1 MRPKLAYFLRDIPF
15 FICCALGLLSFA
27 AVIRSAAYWKKA
39 MSRLIRNDPANRS
52 KESDPIPSVPLTSDS
67 IVTHL
72 KKCQAIAS
80 DHAKVAFQAYTRS
93 LDEAFSQ
100 DMDRARSNQEVSEL
114 SGIQRLFRRNQQE
127 LERYYCGYIAEGFVR
142 FKKKELRTELQSGSG
157 SGELSLVDND
167 ELEETITLSSI
178 VQKVDVLYAE
188 PIWALNQRFAILN
201 GGEQVTEAGNPAAP
215 IQLCESLRRALRL
228 IPLTSKTKA
237 TAYKIYEQHLTDLAK
252 RIVEDINEYLKRAG
266 VLPNL
271 RYTPPRT
278 SQAPQARPADTGPAP
293 ARAGSQAVGAGPL
306 PVPDP
311 NQPSEQYQSALLQA
325 IRTLQASMR
334 GNQPQP
340 AATAPAAGI
349 QIATADNPFAA
360 FVPGTSPIS
369 SGGVVISGD
378 QLMAALQAVQNNA
391 AGVVASPLD
400 TGPLPPVDLGQVLA
414 ALAQQFQQGSLAKGG
429 KVSQNDMHTIDLVGL
444 VFEYM
449 LKDENLPDSVK
460 ALLSYMHTPFL
471 KLAFIDPGFFEQS
484 EHPARMLLNSLA
496 EAGIRWVGTDGT
508 VQHDMYNKI
517 KDVVDRVL
525 RDFKNDVRV
534 ITELLLEFNNYTKNI
549 IRRQELMERRA
560 AEKAQG
566 EERLREVKLRV
577 NDEVRRRTDDR
588 ELPSAVLLFAL
599 QPWSDYLSFALLRYG
614 EKSDKWANA
623 LAVVDDLLWI
633 IEPKVDDGDIAR
645 QLELAPLLLRDME
658 AGFETIGYDQIK
670 GKKLLEAISALIEMA
685 QQSKKAEPAP
695 APMRDKLEKIA
706 AEKAGQAPAEATD
719 ISKEEEKIV
728 ENLKL
733 IEFGTWF
740 EFESGKRLK
749 IAWYNARTSHYML
762 VDQMGKKVAMMSGL
776 EIAREM
782 MAKRAKI
789 IAGSSKPFFERALE
803 NIFQKLNA
811 QAEAQTGG
819 ANHDPQ

>member
-1 MRPKLAYFLRDIPF
+1 
-15 FICCALGLLSFA
+15 
-27 AVIRSAAYWKKA
+27 
-39 MSRLIRNDPANRS
+39 MSRLIRNDPSTA
-52 KESDPIPSVPLTSDS
+52 KAEVDAAPAVPLTSEH

-72 KKCQAIAS
+72 KKCQALAS
-80 DHAKVAFQAYTRS
+80 EHAKVAFQLYLRN

-100 DMDRARSNQEVSEL
+100 EMDSAKSNQEVSEI
-114 SGIQRLFRRNQQE
+114 SGIQRLFRRSQHE
-127 LERYYCGYIAEGFVR
+127 LERYYCGYIAEGFVK
-142 FKKKELRTELQSGSG
+142 FKKKELHTELQSGG
-157 SGELSLVDND
+157 GGGELSLVDND
-167 ELEETITLSSI
+167 ELEETITLSTM

-201 GGEQVTEAGNPAAP
+201 GGEQVIEASNPAAP

-228 IPLTSKTKA
+228 IPLTSKTKN
-237 TAYKIYEQHLTDLAK
+237 TAYRVYEQRLSQLAK
-252 RIVEDINEYLKRAG
+252 NVIDDINEYLKKAG

-271 RYTPPRT
+271 RYNPPRV
-278 SQAPQARPADTGPAP
+278 SPAQARSGDAGP
-293 ARAGSQAVGAGPL
+293 VGAGAAAPPSQGLPL
-306 PVPDP
+306 AYHGAIPVPDP
-311 NQPSEQYQSALLQA
+311 SLPSAQYQSALLQA
-325 IRTLQASMR
+325 IRGLQISMR
-334 GNQPQP
+334 GD
-340 AATAPAAGI
+340 APAGGTVGDGI
-349 QIATADNPFAA
+349 RIATTENPFAA
-360 FVPGTSPIS
+360 FVPGSGPI
-369 SGGVVISGD
+369 GPGFVISAD
-378 QLMAALQAVQNNA
+378 QLMGALQALQGSA
-391 AGVVASPLD
+391 AGVVGSPLD
-400 TGPLPPVDLGQVLA
+400 TGALPPVDLGQVLSS
-414 ALAQQFQQGSLAKGG
+414 LAQQFQQSKSTRDS
-429 KVSQNDMHTIDLVGL
+429 KVSPADMHTIDLVGM

-449 LKDENLPDSVK
+449 LKDENLPDSIK

-471 KLAFIDPGFFEQS
+471 KLAFIDPGFFEQP

-496 EAGIRWVGTDGT
+496 EAGIRWVGNDGT

-534 ITELLLEFNNYTKNI
+534 IAELLLEFNTYTKNI
-549 IRRQELMERRA
+549 IRRQELMEKRA

-577 NDEVRRRTDDR
+577 NEEVRKRTDDK

-599 QPWSDYLSFALLRYG
+599 QPWSDYMSFALLRYG
-614 EKSDKWANA
+614 EKSEKWANA
-623 LAVVDDLLWI
+623 LAVVDDLLWV
-633 IEPKVDDGDIAR
+633 IEPKSTSADLER
-645 QLELAPLLLRDME
+645 QAELAPALLRDIE
-658 AGFETIGYDQIK
+658 AGFETIGYDQVK
-670 GKKLLEAISALIEMA
+670 GRKLLEAVSSLIEMA
-685 QQSKKAEPAP
+685 QQKKKAEPAP

-706 AEKAGQAPAEATD
+706 AEKAGHTVEESD

-740 EFESGKRLK
+740 EFEGGRRLK

-782 MAKRAKI
+782 IAKRAKI

-811 QAEAQTGG
+811 QAEAQSGG
-819 ANHDPQ
+819 TEREPK

>member
-1 MRPKLAYFLRDIPF
+1 
-15 FICCALGLLSFA
+15 
-27 AVIRSAAYWKKA
+27 
-39 MSRLIRNDPANRS
+39 MSRLIRTDSSTRKPDHDSAPA
-52 KESDPIPSVPLTSDS
+52 VPLTTEN

-72 KKCQAIAS
+72 KKCQALAS
-80 DHAKVAFQAYTRS
+80 EHAKVAFQIYLRN
-93 LDEAFSQ
+93 LDEAFNQ
-100 DMDRARSNQEVSEL
+100 EMDRAKSNQEVSEI
-114 SGIQRLFRRNQQE
+114 SGIQRQFRRNHQE
-127 LERYYCGYIAEGFVR
+127 LERYYCGYIAEGFVK
-142 FKKKELRTELQSGSG
+142 FKKKELHTELQSNSSG
-157 SGELSLVDND
+157 GGELSLVDND
-167 ELEETITLSSI
+167 ELEETITLSTM
-178 VQKVDVLYAE
+178 VQKIDVLYAE

-201 GGEQVTEAGNPAAP
+201 GGEQVTEASNPAAP

-228 IPLTSKTKA
+228 IPLTAKTKG
-237 TAYKIYEQHLTDLAK
+237 TAYRVYEQRLSELAK
-252 RIVEDINEYLKRAG
+252 NVIEDINDYLKRAG

-271 RYTPPRT
+271 RYTPPRVGPVVQSSPTGSSST
-278 SQAPQARPADTGPAP
+278 SPAHQAQPSGPP
-293 ARAGSQAVGAGPL
+293 LTHYGPV

-311 NQPSEQYQSALLQA
+311 NLPSPQYQSALLQA
-325 IRTLQASMR
+325 IRNLQTSIR
-334 GNQPQP
+334 GDD
-340 AATAPAAGI
+340 AAPAAGGEGI
-349 QIATADNPFAA
+349 QIATGNNPFAA
-360 FVPGTSPIS
+360 YIPG
-369 SGGVVISGD
+369 SGPLGPGMIISGD
-378 QLMAALQAVQNNA
+378 QLMTALQTLQGGA
-391 AGVVASPLD
+391 AGVVGSPLD

-414 ALAQQFQQGSLAKGG
+414 SLAQQFQQSKSTRDGT
-429 KVSQNDMHTIDLVGL
+429 VSPTDMHTIDLVGM

-449 LKDENLPDSVK
+449 LKDENLPDSIK

-471 KLAFIDPGFFEQS
+471 KLAFIDPGFFEQP
-484 EHPARMLLNSLA
+484 EHPARMLINSLA
-496 EAGIRWVGTDGT
+496 EAGIHWVGNDGS

-517 KDVVDRVL
+517 KSVVDRVL

-534 ITELLLEFNNYTKNI
+534 ITELLLEFNAYTKNI
-549 IRRQELMERRA
+549 VRRQELMEKRA

-577 NDEVRRRTDDR
+577 NDEVRRRTDDK

-614 EKSDKWANA
+614 EKSERWANA
-623 LAVVDDLLWI
+623 LSVVDDLLWI
-633 IEPKVDDGDIAR
+633 IEPQIETAAIER
-645 QLELAPLLLRDME
+645 QTELAPVLLRDIE
-658 AGFETIGYDQIK
+658 TGFETIGYDQGK
-670 GKKLLEAISALIEMA
+670 GKKLLEAISSLIEMA

-706 AEKAGQAPAEATD
+706 AEKAGQALVDETD
-719 ISKEEEKIV
+719 ISKEEAKIV

-740 EFESGKRLK
+740 EFEGGKRLK

-811 QAEAQTGG
+811 QAEAQSGG
-819 ANHDPQ
+819 TNRESE

>member
-1 MRPKLAYFLRDIPF
+1 
-15 FICCALGLLSFA
+15 
-27 AVIRSAAYWKKA
+27 
-39 MSRLIRNDPANRS
+39 MSRLIRTDSSTRKPDVDSPPAA
-52 KESDPIPSVPLTSDS
+52 PLTTEN

-72 KKCQAIAS
+72 KKCQGLAS
-80 DHAKVAFQAYTRS
+80 EHAKVAFQIYLRN
-93 LDEAFSQ
+93 LDESFSQ
-100 DMDRARSNQEVSEL
+100 EMDRAKSNQEVSEI

-127 LERYYCGYIAEGFVR
+127 LERYYCGYIAEGFVK
-142 FKKKELRTELQSGSG
+142 FKKKELHTELQSGGG
-157 SGELSLVDND
+157 SSELSLVDND
-167 ELEETITLSSI
+167 ELEETITLSTMI
-178 VQKVDVLYAE
+178 QKIDVLYAE

-201 GGEQVTEAGNPAAP
+201 GGEQVTEASNPAAP

-228 IPLTSKTKA
+228 IPLTSKTKN
-237 TAYKIYEQHLTDLAK
+237 TAYRVYEQRLSELAK
-252 RIVEDINEYLKRAG
+252 NVIEDINDYLKRAG

-271 RYTPPRT
+271 RYSPPR
-278 SQAPQARPADTGPAP
+278 SAPLVQNKPQDQGVPAATTPQGQPLTHYGP
-293 ARAGSQAVGAGPL
+293 V

-311 NQPSEQYQSALLQA
+311 NLPSTQYQSALLQA
-325 IRTLQASMR
+325 IRSLQTTMR
-334 GNQPQP
+334 GEP
-340 AATAPAAGI
+340 APAAPVGPGI
-349 QIATADNPFAA
+349 QIATGTNPFAA
-360 FVPGTSPIS
+360 YIPGSGPI
-369 SGGVVISGD
+369 GPGVVISAD
-378 QLMAALQAVQNNA
+378 QLMGALQTLQGNA
-391 AGVVASPLD
+391 AGVVGSPLD

-414 ALAQQFQQGSLAKGG
+414 SLAQQFQQTKATRDS
-429 KVSQNDMHTIDLVGL
+429 KVSSTDMHTIDLVGM

-449 LKDENLPDSVK
+449 LKDENLPDSIK

-471 KLAFIDPGFFEQS
+471 KLAFIDPGFFEQP
-484 EHPARMLLNSLA
+484 EHPARMLINSLA
-496 EAGIRWVGTDGT
+496 EAGIRWVGNDGT

-534 ITELLLEFNNYTKNI
+534 ITELLLEFNTYTKNI
-549 IRRQELMERRA
+549 VRRQELMEKRA

-566 EERLREVKLRV
+566 EERLREVKLKV
-577 NDEVRRRTDDR
+577 NEEVRRRTDDR

-614 EKSDKWANA
+614 EKSEKWSNA

-633 IEPKVDDGDIAR
+633 IEPQTAAAEVER
-645 QLELAPLLLRDME
+645 QAELAPALLRDIE
-658 AGFETIGYDQIK
+658 TGFETIGYDQTK
-670 GKKLLEAISALIEMA
+670 GKKLLEAISSLIEMA

-706 AEKAGQAPAEATD
+706 AEKAGQTMLDETD

-740 EFESGKRLK
+740 EFEGGKRLK

-811 QAEAQTGG
+811 QAEAQSGG
-819 ANHDPQ
+819 ANRESE

>member
-1 MRPKLAYFLRDIPF
+1 MISFYV
-15 FICCALGLLSFA
+15 LGCGGAFDFA
-27 AVIRSAAYWKKA
+27 KPVAETSAANGTQR
-39 MSRLIRNDPANRS
+39 MSRLIRTDSSTRKP
-52 KESDPIPSVPLTSDS
+52 DIDSVPATPLTTEN

-72 KKCQAIAS
+72 KKCQGLAS
-80 DHAKVAFQAYTRS
+80 EHAKVAFQLYLRN
-93 LDEAFSQ
+93 LDESFNQ
-100 DMDRARSNQEVSEL
+100 EMDRAKSNQEVSEI
-114 SGIQRLFRRNQQE
+114 SGIQRLFRRTQQE
-127 LERYYCGYIAEGFVR
+127 LERYYCGYIAEGFVK
-142 FKKKELRTELQSGSG
+142 FKKKELHTELQSGGG
-157 SGELSLVDND
+157 SGELSLVDNED
-167 ELEETITLSSI
+167 LEETITLSSM
-178 VQKVDVLYAE
+178 VQKIDVLYAE

-201 GGEQVTEAGNPAAP
+201 GGEQVTEASNPAAP

-228 IPLTSKTKA
+228 IPLTSKTKN
-237 TAYKIYEQHLTDLAK
+237 TAYRVYEQRLSELAK
-252 RIVEDINEYLKRAG
+252 NVIEDINDYLKRAG

-271 RYTPPRT
+271 RYAPPR
-278 SQAPQARPADTGPAP
+278 SAPLVQNKPQDHAVPPAAAPHGQPLTNYGP
-293 ARAGSQAVGAGPL
+293 V

-311 NQPSEQYQSALLQA
+311 NLPSPQYQSALLQA
-325 IRTLQASMR
+325 IRSLQTSMR
-334 GNQPQP
+334 GEP
-340 AATAPAAGI
+340 ATAAPVSDGI
-349 QIATADNPFAA
+349 QIATGNNPFAA
-360 FVPGTSPIS
+360 YIPGSGPI
-369 SGGVVISGD
+369 GPGVVISAD
-378 QLMAALQAVQNNA
+378 QLMGALQALQGNA
-391 AGVVASPLD
+391 AGVVGSPLD
-400 TGPLPPVDLGQVLA
+400 TGALPPVDLGQVLA
-414 ALAQQFQQGSLAKGG
+414 SLAQQFQQSKSTRDS
-429 KVSQNDMHTIDLVGL
+429 KVSPTDMHTIDLVGM

-449 LKDENLPDSVK
+449 LKDENLPDSIK

-471 KLAFIDPGFFEQS
+471 KLAFIDPGFFEQP
-484 EHPARMLLNSLA
+484 EHPARMLINSLA
-496 EAGIRWVGTDGT
+496 EAGIRWVGNDGT

-534 ITELLLEFNNYTKNI
+534 ITELLLEFNTYTKNI
-549 IRRQELMERRA
+549 VRRQELMEKRA

-566 EERLREVKLRV
+566 EERLREVKLKV
-577 NDEVRRRTDDR
+577 NEEVRRRTDDR

-614 EKSDKWANA
+614 EKSEKWANA

-633 IEPKVDDGDIAR
+633 IEPQTAAADVER
-645 QLELAPLLLRDME
+645 QAELAPGLLRDIE
-658 AGFETIGYDQIK
+658 TGFETIGYDQTK
-670 GKKLLEAISALIEMA
+670 GKKLLDAISSLIEMA

-706 AEKAGQAPAEATD
+706 AEKAGQTTLDETD
-719 ISKEEEKIV
+719 ISKEEAKIV

-740 EFESGKRLK
+740 EFEGGKRLK

-811 QAEAQTGG
+811 QAEAQSGG
-819 ANHDPQ
+819 ANRESE

>member
-1 MRPKLAYFLRDIPF
+1 
-15 FICCALGLLSFA
+15 
-27 AVIRSAAYWKKA
+27 
-39 MSRLIRNDPANRS
+39 MSRLIRTDSSTRKPDHDSAPA
-52 KESDPIPSVPLTSDS
+52 VPLTTEN

-72 KKCQAIAS
+72 KKCQALAS
-80 DHAKVAFQAYTRS
+80 EHAKVAFQIYLRN
-93 LDEAFSQ
+93 LDEAFNQ
-100 DMDRARSNQEVSEL
+100 EMDRAKSNQEVSEI
-114 SGIQRLFRRNQQE
+114 SGIQRQFRRNHQE
-127 LERYYCGYIAEGFVR
+127 LERYYCGYIAEGFVK
-142 FKKKELRTELQSGSG
+142 FKKKELHTELQSNSSG
-157 SGELSLVDND
+157 GGELSLVDND
-167 ELEETITLSSI
+167 ELEETITLSTM
-178 VQKVDVLYAE
+178 VQKIDVLYAE

-201 GGEQVTEAGNPAAP
+201 GGEQVTEASNPAAP

-228 IPLTSKTKA
+228 IPLTAKTKG
-237 TAYKIYEQHLTDLAK
+237 TAYRVYEQRLSELAK
-252 RIVEDINEYLKRAG
+252 NVIEDINDYLKRAG

-271 RYTPPRT
+271 RYTPPRVGPVVQSSPTGSSST
-278 SQAPQARPADTGPAP
+278 SPAHQAQPSGPP
-293 ARAGSQAVGAGPL
+293 LTHYGPV

-311 NQPSEQYQSALLQA
+311 NLPSPQYQSALLQA
-325 IRTLQASMR
+325 IRNLQTSIR
-334 GNQPQP
+334 GDD
-340 AATAPAAGI
+340 AAPAAGGEGI
-349 QIATADNPFAA
+349 QIATGNNPFAA
-360 FVPGTSPIS
+360 YIPG
-369 SGGVVISGD
+369 SGPLGPGMIISGD
-378 QLMAALQAVQNNA
+378 QLMTALQTLQGGA
-391 AGVVASPLD
+391 AGVVGSPLD

-414 ALAQQFQQGSLAKGG
+414 SLAQQFQQSKSTRDGT
-429 KVSQNDMHTIDLVGL
+429 VSPTDMHTIDLVGM

-449 LKDENLPDSVK
+449 LKDENLPDSIK

-471 KLAFIDPGFFEQS
+471 KLAFIDPGFFEQP
-484 EHPARMLLNSLA
+484 EHPARMLINSLA
-496 EAGIRWVGTDGT
+496 EAGIRWVGNDGS

-517 KDVVDRVL
+517 KSVVNRVL

-534 ITELLLEFNNYTKNI
+534 ITELLLEFNAYTKNI
-549 IRRQELMERRA
+549 VRRQELMEKRA

-577 NDEVRRRTDDR
+577 NDEVRRRTDDK

-614 EKSDKWANA
+614 EKSERWANA
-623 LAVVDDLLWI
+623 LSVVDDLLWI
-633 IEPKVDDGDIAR
+633 IEPQIETAAIER
-645 QLELAPLLLRDME
+645 QTELAPVLLRDIE
-658 AGFETIGYDQIK
+658 TGFETIGYDQGK
-670 GKKLLEAISALIEMA
+670 GKKLLEAISSLIEMA

-706 AEKAGQAPAEATD
+706 AEKAGQALVDETD
-719 ISKEEEKIV
+719 ISKEEAKIV

-740 EFESGKRLK
+740 EFEGGKRLK

-811 QAEAQTGG
+811 QAEAQSGG
-819 ANHDPQ
+819 ANRESE

>member
-1 MRPKLAYFLRDIPF
+1 
-15 FICCALGLLSFA
+15 
-27 AVIRSAAYWKKA
+27 
-39 MSRLIRNDPANRS
+39 MSRLIRTDASSRKTEVDSTPA
-52 KESDPIPSVPLTSDS
+52 VPLTSEH

-72 KKCQAIAS
+72 KKCQALAGE
-80 DHAKVAFQAYTRS
+80 HAKVAFQLYLRN

-100 DMDRARSNQEVSEL
+100 EMDSAKSNQEVSEIT
-114 SGIQRLFRRNQQE
+114 GIQRLVRRSQHE
-127 LERYYCGYIAEGFVR
+127 LERYYCGYIAEGFVK
-142 FKKKELRTELQSGSG
+142 FKKKELHTELQSGAG
-157 SGELSLVDND
+157 SSELSLVDND
-167 ELEETITLSSI
+167 ELEETITLSSM

-201 GGEQVTEAGNPAAP
+201 GGEQVTEASNPAAP

-228 IPLTSKTKA
+228 IPLTSKTKN
-237 TAYKIYEQHLTDLAK
+237 TAYRVYEQRLTQLAK
-252 RIVEDINEYLKRAG
+252 NVIDDINDYLKQAG

-271 RYTPPRT
+271 RYNPPRSGPVVQT
-278 SQAPQARPADTGPAP
+278 RAADGGAAAVSAPQGQPLSHHGPI
-293 ARAGSQAVGAGPL
+293 

-311 NQPSEQYQSALLQA
+311 SLPSPQYQSALLQA
-325 IRTLQASMR
+325 IRGLQISMR
-334 GNQPQP
+334 GDAAPQ
-340 AATAPAAGI
+340 ADQGI
-349 QIATADNPFAA
+349 QIATSSNPFAA
-360 FVPGTSPIS
+360 YIPGNGPI
-369 SGGVVISGD
+369 GPGVVISAD
-378 QLMAALQAVQNNA
+378 QLMSALQAVQGNA
-391 AGVVASPLD
+391 AGVVGSPLD
-400 TGPLPPVDLGQVLA
+400 TGVLPPVDLGQVLA
-414 ALAQQFQQGSLAKGG
+414 SLAQQFQQSKTTRDS
-429 KVSQNDMHTIDLVGL
+429 KVSPADMHTIDLVGM

-449 LKDENLPDSVK
+449 LKDENLPDSIK

-471 KLAFIDPGFFEQS
+471 KLAFIDPGFFEQP

-496 EAGIRWVGTDGT
+496 EAGIRWVGNDGT

-534 ITELLLEFNNYTKNI
+534 ITELLLEFNTYTKNI
-549 IRRQELMERRA
+549 VRRQELMEKRA

-566 EERLREVKLRV
+566 EERLREVKLKV
-577 NDEVRRRTDDR
+577 NEEVRRRTDDR

-623 LAVVDDLLWI
+623 LAVVEDLLWV
-633 IEPKVDDGDIAR
+633 IEPKTEPADVER
-645 QLELAPLLLRDME
+645 QAELASLLLRDIE
-658 AGFETIGYDQIK
+658 TGFETIGYDQTK

-685 QQSKKAEPAP
+685 QQRKKAEPAP

-706 AEKAGQAPAEATD
+706 AEKAGHAVEETD
-719 ISKEEEKIV
+719 ISKEEAKIV

-740 EFESGKRLK
+740 EFEGGRRLK

-811 QAEAQTGG
+811 QAEAQSGG
-819 ANHDPQ
+819 TDREPK

>member
-1 MRPKLAYFLRDIPF
+1 
-15 FICCALGLLSFA
+15 
-27 AVIRSAAYWKKA
+27 
-39 MSRLIRNDPANRS
+39 MSRLIRTDSSTRKPDNDSAPAA
-52 KESDPIPSVPLTSDS
+52 PLTTDN

-72 KKCQAIAS
+72 KKCQTLAS
-80 DHAKVAFQAYTRS
+80 EHAKVAFQIYLRN
-93 LDEAFSQ
+93 LDESFNQ
-100 DMDRARSNQEVSEL
+100 EMDRAKSNQAVSEI

-127 LERYYCGYIAEGFVR
+127 LERYYCGYIAEGFVK
-142 FKKKELRTELQSGSG
+142 FKKKELYTELQSGGG

-167 ELEETITLSSI
+167 ELEETITLSSM
-178 VQKVDVLYAE
+178 VQKIDVLYAE

-201 GGEQVTEAGNPAAP
+201 GGEQVTEASNPAAP

-228 IPLTSKTKA
+228 IPLTSKTKS
-237 TAYKIYEQHLTDLAK
+237 TAYRVYEQRLAELAK
-252 RIVEDINEYLKRAG
+252 NVIEDINDYLKRAG

-271 RYTPPRT
+271 RYTPPRSGPVIQNHT
-278 SQAPQARPADTGPAP
+278 SGMSSASSSAQQSPGL
-293 ARAGSQAVGAGPL
+293 PL
-306 PVPDP
+306 THYGTVPVPDP
-311 NQPSEQYQSALLQA
+311 SLPSPQYQSALLQA
-325 IRTLQASMR
+325 IRCLQTNMR
-334 GNQPQP
+334 GEAAASGP
-340 AATAPAAGI
+340 AAGGI

-360 FVPGTSPIS
+360 YIPGGGPV
-369 SGGVVISGD
+369 GPGVVISAD
-378 QLMAALQAVQNNA
+378 QLMGALQTLQGNA
-391 AGVVASPLD
+391 ASVVGSPLD
-400 TGPLPPVDLGQVLA
+400 TGTLPSVDLGQVLA
-414 ALAQQFQQGSLAKGG
+414 SLAQQFQQSKSTRDS
-429 KVSQNDMHTIDLVGL
+429 KVSPTDMHTIDLVGM

-449 LKDENLPDSVK
+449 LKDENLPDSIK

-471 KLAFIDPGFFEQS
+471 KLAFVDPGFFEQP
-484 EHPARMLLNSLA
+484 EHPARMLINSLA
-496 EAGIRWVGTDGT
+496 EAGIRWVGNDGT

-534 ITELLLEFNNYTKNI
+534 ITESLLEFNAYTKNLM
-549 IRRQELMERRA
+549 RRQELVEKRA

-577 NDEVRRRTDDR
+577 NEEVRQRADDK

-614 EKSDKWANA
+614 EKSEKWANA
-623 LAVVDDLLWI
+623 LRVVDDLLWI
-633 IEPKVDDGDIAR
+633 IEPQTEAGDLER
-645 QLELAPLLLRDME
+645 QLELAPKLLRDIE
-658 AGFETIGYDQIK
+658 AGFETIGYDQTK
-670 GKKLLEAISALIEMA
+670 GMKLLEAISSLVEMA

-706 AEKAGQAPAEATD
+706 AEKAGQTALEAD
-719 ISKEEEKIV
+719 ISKEEAKIV

-740 EFESGKRLK
+740 EFEGGKRLK

-811 QAEAQTGG
+811 QAEAQSGG
-819 ANHDPQ
+819 ANRESE

>member
-1 MRPKLAYFLRDIPF
+1 
-15 FICCALGLLSFA
+15 
-27 AVIRSAAYWKKA
+27 
-39 MSRLIRNDPANRS
+39 MSRLIRTDPADRS
-52 KESDPIPSVPLTSDS
+52 QNSDKTPPPPLTSDS
-67 IVTHL
+67 IIAHL
-72 KKCQAIAS
+72 KRCQAIAS
-80 DHAKVAFQAYTRS
+80 DQSRAAFQIYLRN
-93 LDEAFSQ
+93 LDEALSQ
-100 DMDRARSNQEVSEL
+100 EMDRAKSNQEVSEL
-114 SGIQRLFRRNQQE
+114 SGIQRLFRRNQHE
-127 LERYYCGYIAEGFVR
+127 LERYYCGYIAEGFVK
-142 FKKKELRTELQSGSG
+142 FKKKELRTELQTNGG
-157 SGELSLVDND
+157 GELSLVDND
-167 ELEETITLSSI
+167 ELEETIALSGM
-178 VQKVDVLYAE
+178 VHKVDVFYAE
-188 PIWALNQRFAILN
+188 PLWALNQRFAILN
-201 GGEQVTEAGNPAAP
+201 GGEQVTEATNPAAP

-228 IPLTSKTKA
+228 IPLTSKTKT
-237 TAYKIYEQHLTDLAK
+237 TAYKVYEQGLGNLAK
-252 RIVEDINEYLKRAG
+252 SIVEDTNEYLKQAG

-271 RYTPPRT
+271 RYMPAKAAPSPTPAGGTAPAAT
-278 SQAPQARPADTGPAP
+278 PEASQARSFGPVVP
-293 ARAGSQAVGAGPL
+293 T
-306 PVPDP
+306 PDP
-311 NQPSEQYQSALLQA
+311 SQPSELYQSALLQA
-325 IRTLQASMR
+325 IRSLQTSMR
-334 GNQPQP
+334 GGQPTAAPGAVP
-340 AATAPAAGI
+340 AGAGI
-349 QIATADNPFAA
+349 RIATGDNPFAA
-360 FVPGTSPIS
+360 FVPGTGSLGS
-369 SGGVVISGD
+369 GVVITAD
-378 QLMAALQAVQNNA
+378 QLLAALQQVQGQA

-400 TGPLPPVDLGQVLA
+400 VGPLPPVDLGQVLG
-414 ALAQQFQQGSLAKGG
+414 ALAQQFQQTAAAKGG
-429 KVSQNDMHTIDLVGL
+429 KVSNDDMHTIDLVGL

-449 LKDENLPDSVK
+449 LKDENVPDSVK

-471 KLAFIDPGFFEQS
+471 KLAFIDPGFFEQP

-496 EAGIRWVGTDGT
+496 EAGIRWVGNDGT

-517 KDVVDRVL
+517 KSVVDRVL

-534 ITELLLEFNNYTKNI
+534 IAELLLEFNSYTKNI
-549 IRRQELMERRA
+549 IRRQELMEKRA

-577 NDEVRRRTDDR
+577 NDEVRDRTHDR

-614 EKSDKWANA
+614 DKSEKWANA

-633 IEPKVDDGDIAR
+633 IEPKTAAADVAR
-645 QLELAPLLLRDME
+645 QAELAPVLLRDIE
-658 AGFETIGYDQIK
+658 TGFETIGYEQAK
-670 GKKLLEAISALIEMA
+670 GKKLLETLSSLIEMA

-706 AEKAGQAPAEATD
+706 AEKAGQAQLDEAD
-719 ISKEEEKIV
+719 VSKEEEKIV

-740 EFESGKRLK
+740 EFEGGKRLK

-782 MAKRAKI
+782 IAKRAKI

-819 ANHDPQ
+819 INRDPQ

>member
-1 MRPKLAYFLRDIPF
+1 
-15 FICCALGLLSFA
+15 
-27 AVIRSAAYWKKA
+27 
-39 MSRLIRNDPANRS
+39 MSRLIRTDSSTRKPDHDSAPA
-52 KESDPIPSVPLTSDS
+52 VPLTTEN

-72 KKCQAIAS
+72 KKCQALAS
-80 DHAKVAFQAYTRS
+80 EHAKVAFQIYLRN
-93 LDEAFSQ
+93 LDEAFNQ
-100 DMDRARSNQEVSEL
+100 EMDRAKSNQEVSEI
-114 SGIQRLFRRNQQE
+114 SGIQRQFRRNHQE
-127 LERYYCGYIAEGFVR
+127 LERYYCGYIAEGFVK
-142 FKKKELRTELQSGSG
+142 FKKKELHTELQSNSSG
-157 SGELSLVDND
+157 GGELSLVDND
-167 ELEETITLSSI
+167 ELEETITLSTM
-178 VQKVDVLYAE
+178 VQKIDVLYAE

-201 GGEQVTEAGNPAAP
+201 GGEQVTEASNPAAP

-228 IPLTSKTKA
+228 IPLTAKTKG
-237 TAYKIYEQHLTDLAK
+237 TAYRVYEQRLSELAK
-252 RIVEDINEYLKRAG
+252 NVIEDINDYLKRAG

-271 RYTPPRT
+271 RYTPPRVGPVVQSSPTGSSST
-278 SQAPQARPADTGPAP
+278 SPAHQAQPSGPP
-293 ARAGSQAVGAGPL
+293 LTHYGPV

-311 NQPSEQYQSALLQA
+311 NLPSPQYQSALLQA
-325 IRTLQASMR
+325 IRNLQTSIR
-334 GNQPQP
+334 GDD
-340 AATAPAAGI
+340 AAPAAGGEGI
-349 QIATADNPFAA
+349 QIATGNNPFAA
-360 FVPGTSPIS
+360 YIPG
-369 SGGVVISGD
+369 SGPLGPGMIISGD
-378 QLMAALQAVQNNA
+378 QLMTALQTLQGGA
-391 AGVVASPLD
+391 AGVVGSPLD

-414 ALAQQFQQGSLAKGG
+414 SLAQQFQQSKSTRDGT
-429 KVSQNDMHTIDLVGL
+429 VSPTDMHTIDLVGM

-471 KLAFIDPGFFEQS
+471 KLAFIDPGFFEQP

-496 EAGIRWVGTDGT
+496 EAGTRWVGNDGT

-534 ITELLLEFNNYTKNI
+534 IAELLLEFNNYTKSI
-549 IRRQELMERRA
+549 IRRQELMEKRA

-577 NDEVRRRTDDR
+577 NEEIRKRTDDK

-599 QPWSDYLSFALLRYG
+599 QPWSDYLSFVLLRYG

-633 IEPKVDDGDIAR
+633 IEPQTDPAGVTR
-645 QLELAPLLLRDME
+645 QAELAPALLRDIE
-658 AGFETIGYDQIK
+658 TGFETIGYDQAK
-670 GKKLLEAISALIEMA
+670 GKKLLEAISSLIEMA
-685 QQSKKAEPAP
+685 QQSKRAEPAP

-706 AEKAGQAPAEATD
+706 AVKAGQAEEVAD
-719 ISKEEEKIV
+719 ISKEEAKIV

-740 EFESGKRLK
+740 EFEGGRRLK

-782 MAKRAKI
+782 IAKRAKI

-811 QAEAQTGG
+811 QAEAQSG
-819 ANHDPQ
+819 DVERELK

>member
-1 MRPKLAYFLRDIPF
+1 
-15 FICCALGLLSFA
+15 
-27 AVIRSAAYWKKA
+27 
-39 MSRLIRNDPANRS
+39 MSRLIRTDSSTRKP
-52 KESDPIPSVPLTSDS
+52 ESETTAPTAPLTAEN

-80 DHAKVAFQAYTRS
+80 EHAKVAFQLYLRN
-93 LDEAFSQ
+93 LDEAFNQ
-100 DMDRARSNQEVSEL
+100 EMDKARSNQEVSEIT
-114 SGIQRLFRRNQQE
+114 GIQRLFRRNQQE
-127 LERYYCGYIAEGFVR
+127 LERYYCGYIAEGFVK
-142 FKKKELRTELQSGSG
+142 FKKKELHTELQSLHG

-167 ELEETITLSSI
+167 ELEETITLSTI

-188 PIWALNQRFAILN
+188 SIWALNQRFAILN
-201 GGEQVTEAGNPAAP
+201 GGEQVIEASNPAAP

-228 IPLTSKTKA
+228 IPLTVKTKS
-237 TAYKIYEQHLTDLAK
+237 TAYKVYEQRLSELAK
-252 RIVEDINEYLKRAG
+252 NVIEDINDYLKMAG

-271 RYTPPRT
+271 RYTPAKG
-278 SQAPQARPADTGPAP
+278 APVTQGGAVSTPAAVNPSTQPPAFAGTLGP
-293 ARAGSQAVGAGPL
+293 V

-325 IRTLQASMR
+325 IRALQTSMR
-334 GNQPQP
+334 GGPGAVP
-340 AATAPAAGI
+340 APISDGI
-349 QIATADNPFAA
+349 RIATTDSPFAA
-360 FVPGTSPIS
+360 FVPGSGPI
-369 SGGVVISGD
+369 GPGVVISAD
-378 QLMAALQAVQNNA
+378 QLMSALHAVQGSA
-391 AGVVASPLD
+391 AGVVGSPID
-400 TGPLPPVDLGQVLA
+400 AGPLPPVDISQVLT
-414 ALAQQFQQGSLAKGG
+414 ALAQQFQQSKTTRDS
-429 KVSQNDMHTIDLVGL
+429 KVSPMDMHTIDLVGM

-449 LKDENLPDSVK
+449 LKDENLPDSIK

-471 KLAFIDPGFFEQS
+471 KLAFIDPGFFEQP

-496 EAGIRWVGTDGT
+496 EAGTRWVGNDGT

-534 ITELLLEFNNYTKNI
+534 ITELLLEFNSYTKNI
-549 IRRQELMERRA
+549 IRRQELMEKRA

-566 EERLREVKLRV
+566 EERLREVKIKV
-577 NDEVRRRTDDR
+577 NEEVRKRTDDK

-614 EKSDKWANA
+614 EKSEKWANA

-633 IEPKVDDGDIAR
+633 IEPQTEPSNVAR
-645 QLELAPLLLRDME
+645 QVELAPILLRDIE
-658 AGFETIGYDQIK
+658 TGFETIGYDQAK
-670 GKKLLEAISALIEMA
+670 GKKLLEAISSLIEMA
-685 QQSKKAEPAP
+685 QQSKRAEPAP

-706 AEKAGQAPAEATD
+706 AVKAGQMMDEVTD

-740 EFESGKRLK
+740 EFEGGKRLK

-811 QAEAQTGG
+811 QAEAQSGG
-819 ANHDPQ
+819 ADRELK

>member
-1 MRPKLAYFLRDIPF
+1 
-15 FICCALGLLSFA
+15 
-27 AVIRSAAYWKKA
+27 
-39 MSRLIRNDPANRS
+39 MSRLIRTDSSTRKPDVDSPPAA
-52 KESDPIPSVPLTSDS
+52 PLTTEN

-72 KKCQAIAS
+72 KKCQGLAS
-80 DHAKVAFQAYTRS
+80 EHAKVAFQIYLRN
-93 LDEAFSQ
+93 LDESFSQ
-100 DMDRARSNQEVSEL
+100 EMDRAKSNQEVSEI

-127 LERYYCGYIAEGFVR
+127 LERYYCGYIAEGFVK
-142 FKKKELRTELQSGSG
+142 FKKKELHTELQSGGG
-157 SGELSLVDND
+157 SSELSLVDND
-167 ELEETITLSSI
+167 ELEETITLSTMI
-178 VQKVDVLYAE
+178 QKIDVLYAE

-201 GGEQVTEAGNPAAP
+201 GGEQVTEASNPAAP

-228 IPLTSKTKA
+228 IPLTSKTKN
-237 TAYKIYEQHLTDLAK
+237 TAYRVYEQRLSELAK
-252 RIVEDINEYLKRAG
+252 NVIEDINDYLKRAG

-271 RYTPPRT
+271 RYSPPR
-278 SQAPQARPADTGPAP
+278 SAPLVQNKPQEQGAPAP
-293 ARAGSQAVGAGPL
+293 ITPQGQPLTHYGPV

-311 NQPSEQYQSALLQA
+311 NLPSPQYQSALLQA
-325 IRTLQASMR
+325 IRSLQTTMR
-334 GNQPQP
+334 GEP
-340 AATAPAAGI
+340 APAAPIGPGI
-349 QIATADNPFAA
+349 QIATGTNPFAA
-360 FVPGTSPIS
+360 YIPGSGPI
-369 SGGVVISGD
+369 GPGVVISAD
-378 QLMAALQAVQNNA
+378 QLMGALQTLQGNA
-391 AGVVASPLD
+391 AGVVGSPLD

-414 ALAQQFQQGSLAKGG
+414 SLSQQFQQTKATRDS
-429 KVSQNDMHTIDLVGL
+429 KVSPTDMHTIDLVGM

-449 LKDENLPDSVK
+449 LKDENLPDSIK

-471 KLAFIDPGFFEQS
+471 KLAFIDPGFFEQP
-484 EHPARMLLNSLA
+484 EHPARMLINSLA
-496 EAGIRWVGTDGT
+496 EAGIRWVGNDGT

-534 ITELLLEFNNYTKNI
+534 ITELLLEFNTYTKNI
-549 IRRQELMERRA
+549 VRRQELMEKRA

-566 EERLREVKLRV
+566 EERLREVKLKV
-577 NDEVRRRTDDR
+577 NEEVRRRTDDR

-614 EKSDKWANA
+614 EKSEKWSNA

-633 IEPKVDDGDIAR
+633 IEPQTAAAEVER
-645 QLELAPLLLRDME
+645 QAELAPALLRDIE
-658 AGFETIGYDQIK
+658 TGFETIGYDQTK
-670 GKKLLEAISALIEMA
+670 GKKLLEAISSLIEMA

-706 AEKAGQAPAEATD
+706 AEKAGQTMLDETD

-740 EFESGKRLK
+740 EFEGGKRLK

-811 QAEAQTGG
+811 QAEAQSGG
-819 ANHDPQ
+819 ANRESE

>member
-1 MRPKLAYFLRDIPF
+1 
-15 FICCALGLLSFA
+15 
-27 AVIRSAAYWKKA
+27 
-39 MSRLIRNDPANRS
+39 MSRLIRTDPANRA
-52 KESDPIPSVPLTSDS
+52 KDSDTTPTVPLTSDS
-67 IVTHL
+67 IVLHL
-72 KKCQAIAS
+72 KKCQSIAS
-80 DHAKVAFQAYTRS
+80 EHAKSAFQNYLRN
-93 LDEAFSQ
+93 LDEAFNQ
-100 DMDRARSNQEVSEL
+100 DMDQAKSNQEVSEL
-114 SGIQRLFRRNQQE
+114 SGIQRLFRRSQQE
-127 LERYYCGYIAEGFVR
+127 LERYYCGYIAEGFVK
-142 FKKKELRTELQSGSG
+142 FKKKELHTELQSGGG
-157 SGELSLVDND
+157 STELSLVDND
-167 ELEETITLSSI
+167 ELEETITLSTI

-188 PIWALNQRFAILN
+188 SIWALNQRFAILN
-201 GGEQVTEAGNPAAP
+201 GGEQVTEASNPAAP

-237 TAYKIYEQHLTDLAK
+237 TAYKIYEQRLSELAK
-252 RIVEDINEYLKRAG
+252 FIIEDINEYLKKAG

-271 RYTPPRT
+271 RYMPARSTPT
-278 SQAPQARPADTGPAP
+278 QARANETAASAMQQPMGFNPLPAP
-293 ARAGSQAVGAGPL
+293 DPSQS
-306 PVPDP
+306 
-311 NQPSEQYQSALLQA
+311 SEQYQSALLQA
-325 IRTLQASMR
+325 IRTLQVNMR
-334 GNQPQP
+334 GSQ
-340 AATAPAAGI
+340 AAAPAQAPAGI
-349 QIATADNPFAA
+349 RIATADNPFAA
-360 FVPGTSPIS
+360 FIPAGGSVAPGGA
-369 SGGVVISGD
+369 GGLVISGE
-378 QLMAALQAVQNNA
+378 QLMAALQAVQSQA
-391 AGVVASPLD
+391 AGVVGSPLD
-400 TGPLPPVDLGQVLA
+400 TGPLPPVELGQVLT
-414 ALAQQFQQGSLAKGG
+414 ALAQQFQQSSAIKGG

-449 LKDENLPDSVK
+449 LKDENLPASVK

-471 KLAFIDPGFFEQS
+471 KLAFTDPGFFEQS

-496 EAGIRWVGTDGT
+496 EAGTRWVGNDGT
-508 VQHDMYNKI
+508 VQYDMYNKI

-549 IRRQELMERRA
+549 IRRQELMEKRA

-577 NDEVRRRTDDR
+577 NEEVRRRTDDK

-614 EKSDKWANA
+614 DKSEKWANA

-633 IEPKVDDGDIAR
+633 IEPKTGDQDLAR
-645 QLELAPLLLRDME
+645 QAELAPVLLRDME
-658 AGFETIGYDQIK
+658 TGFETIGYDQAK
-670 GKKLLEAISALIEMA
+670 GKKLLEAISSLIEMA

-706 AEKAGQAPAEATD
+706 AEKAGQTTVEETD

-740 EFESGKRLK
+740 EFEGGKRLK

-819 ANHDPQ
+819 ADRDPQ

>member
-1 MRPKLAYFLRDIPF
+1 
-15 FICCALGLLSFA
+15 
-27 AVIRSAAYWKKA
+27 
-39 MSRLIRNDPANRS
+39 MSRLIRTDSSTRKP
-52 KESDPIPSVPLTSDS
+52 ESESVASIPLTTET

-72 KKCQAIAS
+72 KKCQGIAS
-80 DHAKVAFQAYTRS
+80 EHAKVAFQIYLRN
-93 LDEAFSQ
+93 LDEAFNQ
-100 DMDRARSNQEVSEL
+100 EMDRARSNQEVSEIT
-114 SGIQRLFRRNQQE
+114 GIQRLFRRNQQE
-127 LERYYCGYIAEGFVR
+127 LERYYVGYIAEGFVK
-142 FKKKELRTELQSGSG
+142 FKKKELHTELQNLTG

-167 ELEETITLSSI
+167 ALEETITLSTI

-201 GGEQVTEAGNPAAP
+201 GGEQVTEASNPAAP

-228 IPLTSKTKA
+228 IPLTAKTKA
-237 TAYKIYEQHLTDLAK
+237 VAYKVYEQRLSELAK
-252 RIVEDINEYLKRAG
+252 NVIEDINDYLKQAG

-271 RYTPPRT
+271 RYTPPKVAPVNPLGAGAQIPG
-278 SQAPQARPADTGPAP
+278 QAAAAAP
-293 ARAGSQAVGAGPL
+293 AQPLFSGSIGPV
-306 PVPDP
+306 PIPDP
-311 NQPSEQYQSALLQA
+311 NQPTEQYQSALLHA
-325 IRTLQASMR
+325 IRSLQVSMR
-334 GNQPQP
+334 GGVS
-340 AATAPAAGI
+340 AAAPAPMSEGI
-349 QIATADNPFAA
+349 RIATQDSPFAA
-360 FVPGTSPIS
+360 FVPGSGPI
-369 SGGVVISGD
+369 GPGVVITAD
-378 QLMAALQAVQNNA
+378 QLMSALQTLQGSA
-391 AGVVASPLD
+391 AGVVGSPLD
-400 TGPLPPVDLGQVLA
+400 AGPLPPMDFTQVLT
-414 ALAQQFQQGSLAKGG
+414 ALAQQFQQSKTTRDS
-429 KVSQNDMHTIDLVGL
+429 KVSPADMHTIDLVGM

-471 KLAFIDPGFFEQS
+471 KLAFIDPGFFEQP

-496 EAGIRWVGTDGT
+496 EAGTRWVGNDGT

-534 ITELLLEFNNYTKNI
+534 IAELLLEFNNYTKSI
-549 IRRQELMERRA
+549 IRRQELMEKRA

-577 NDEVRRRTDDR
+577 NEEIRKRTDDK
-588 ELPSAVLLFAL
+588 ELPSAVLLLAL
-599 QPWSDYLSFALLRYG
+599 QPWSDYLSFVLLRYG

-633 IEPKVDDGDIAR
+633 IEPQTDPAGVTR
-645 QLELAPLLLRDME
+645 QAELAPALLRDIE
-658 AGFETIGYDQIK
+658 TGFETIGYDQAK
-670 GKKLLEAISALIEMA
+670 GKKLLEAISSLIEMA
-685 QQSKKAEPAP
+685 QQSKRAEPAP

-706 AEKAGQAPAEATD
+706 AVKAGQAEEVTD
-719 ISKEEEKIV
+719 ISKEEAKIV

-740 EFESGKRLK
+740 EFEGGRRLK

-782 MAKRAKI
+782 IAKRAKI

-811 QAEAQTGG
+811 QAEAQSG
-819 ANHDPQ
+819 DVERELK

>member
-1 MRPKLAYFLRDIPF
+1 
-15 FICCALGLLSFA
+15 
-27 AVIRSAAYWKKA
+27 
-39 MSRLIRNDPANRS
+39 MSRLIRTDSSTRKPEIDSA
-52 KESDPIPSVPLTSDS
+52 PTAPLTTEN

-72 KKCQAIAS
+72 KKCQGLAS
-80 DHAKVAFQAYTRS
+80 EHAKVAFQLYLRN
-93 LDEAFSQ
+93 LDESFNQ
-100 DMDRARSNQEVSEL
+100 DMDRAKSNQEVSEI
-114 SGIQRLFRRNQQE
+114 SGIQRLFRRNHQE
-127 LERYYCGYIAEGFVR
+127 LERYYCGYIAEGFVK
-142 FKKKELRTELQSGSG
+142 FKKKELHTELQSGGG

-167 ELEETITLSSI
+167 ELEETITLSTM
-178 VQKVDVLYAE
+178 VQKIDVLYAE

-201 GGEQVTEAGNPAAP
+201 GGEQVTEASNPAAP

-228 IPLTSKTKA
+228 IPLTTKTKT
-237 TAYKIYEQHLTDLAK
+237 TAYRVYEQRLSELAK
-252 RIVEDINEYLKRAG
+252 NVIEDINDYLKRAG

-271 RYTPPRT
+271 RYTPPR
-278 SQAPQARPADTGPAP
+278 SGPVVQPSRTPTQDA
-293 ARAGSQAVGAGPL
+293 GAGTQSAASGPPL
-306 PVPDP
+306 ANYGPVPVPDP
-311 NQPSEQYQSALLQA
+311 NLPSPQYQSALLQA
-325 IRTLQASMR
+325 IRSLQTTMR
-334 GNQPQP
+334 GE
-340 AATAPAAGI
+340 AVAPAAGGGGI
-349 QIATADNPFAA
+349 KIATGDNPFAA
-360 FVPGTSPIS
+360 FIPGSGPI
-369 SGGVVISGD
+369 GPGVVISAD
-378 QLMAALQAVQNNA
+378 QLMGALQALQGSA
-391 AGVVASPLD
+391 AGVVGSPLD
-400 TGPLPPVDLGQVLA
+400 TGPLPAVDLGQVLA
-414 ALAQQFQQGSLAKGG
+414 SLAQQFQQSKSTRDG
-429 KVSQNDMHTIDLVGL
+429 KVSPTDMHTIDLVGM

-449 LKDENLPDSVK
+449 LKDENLPDSIK

-471 KLAFIDPGFFEQS
+471 KLAFIDPGFFEQP

-496 EAGIRWVGTDGT
+496 EAGIRWVGNDGT

-534 ITELLLEFNNYTKNI
+534 ITELLLEFNTYTKNI
-549 IRRQELMERRA
+549 VRRQELMEKRA

-577 NDEVRRRTDDR
+577 NEEVRKRTDDK

-614 EKSDKWANA
+614 EKSEKWANA

-633 IEPKVDDGDIAR
+633 IEPQTESAAMQR
-645 QLELAPLLLRDME
+645 QAELAPNLLRDIE
-658 AGFETIGYDQIK
+658 TGFETIGYDQTK
-670 GKKLLEAISALIEMA
+670 GKKLLEAISSLIEMA

-706 AEKAGQAPAEATD
+706 AEKAGQTSMDETD

-740 EFESGKRLK
+740 EFEGGKRLK

-811 QAEAQTGG
+811 QAEAQSGG
-819 ANHDPQ
+819 VNRESE

>member
-1 MRPKLAYFLRDIPF
+1 
-15 FICCALGLLSFA
+15 
-27 AVIRSAAYWKKA
+27 
-39 MSRLIRNDPANRS
+39 MSRLIRTDSSTRKPDHDSAPA
-52 KESDPIPSVPLTSDS
+52 VPLTTEN

-72 KKCQAIAS
+72 KKCQALAS
-80 DHAKVAFQAYTRS
+80 EHAKVAFQIYLRN
-93 LDEAFSQ
+93 LDEAFNQ
-100 DMDRARSNQEVSEL
+100 EMDRAKSNQEVSEI
-114 SGIQRLFRRNQQE
+114 SGIQRQFRRNHQE
-127 LERYYCGYIAEGFVR
+127 LERYYCGYIAEGFVK
-142 FKKKELRTELQSGSG
+142 FKKKELHTELQSNSSG
-157 SGELSLVDND
+157 GGELSLVDND
-167 ELEETITLSSI
+167 ELEETITLSTM
-178 VQKVDVLYAE
+178 VQKIDVLYAE

-201 GGEQVTEAGNPAAP
+201 GGEQVTEASNPAAP

-228 IPLTSKTKA
+228 IPLTAKTKG
-237 TAYKIYEQHLTDLAK
+237 TAYRVYEQRLSELAK
-252 RIVEDINEYLKRAG
+252 NVIEDINDYLKRAG

-271 RYTPPRT
+271 RYTPPRVGPVVQSSPTGSSST
-278 SQAPQARPADTGPAP
+278 SPAHQAQPSGPP
-293 ARAGSQAVGAGPL
+293 LTHYGPV

-311 NQPSEQYQSALLQA
+311 NLPSPQYQSALLQA
-325 IRTLQASMR
+325 IRNLQTSIR
-334 GNQPQP
+334 GDD
-340 AATAPAAGI
+340 AAPAAGGEGI
-349 QIATADNPFAA
+349 QIATGNNPFAA
-360 FVPGTSPIS
+360 YIPG
-369 SGGVVISGD
+369 SGPLGPGMIISGD
-378 QLMAALQAVQNNA
+378 QLMTALQTLQGGA
-391 AGVVASPLD
+391 AGVVGSPLD

-414 ALAQQFQQGSLAKGG
+414 SLAQQFQQSKSTRDGT
-429 KVSQNDMHTIDLVGL
+429 VSPTDMHTIDLVGM

-449 LKDENLPDSVK
+449 LKDENLPDSIK

-471 KLAFIDPGFFEQS
+471 KLAFIDPGFFEQP
-484 EHPARMLLNSLA
+484 EHPARMLINSLA
-496 EAGIRWVGTDGT
+496 EAGIRWVGNDGS

-517 KDVVDRVL
+517 KSVVDRVL

-534 ITELLLEFNNYTKNI
+534 ITELLLEFNAYTKNI
-549 IRRQELMERRA
+549 VRRQELMEKRA

-577 NDEVRRRTDDR
+577 NDEVRRRTDDK

-614 EKSDKWANA
+614 EKSERWANA
-623 LAVVDDLLWI
+623 LSVVDDLLWI
-633 IEPKVDDGDIAR
+633 IEPQIETAAIER
-645 QLELAPLLLRDME
+645 QTELAPVLLRDIE
-658 AGFETIGYDQIK
+658 TGFETIGYDQGK
-670 GKKLLEAISALIEMA
+670 GKKLLEAISSLIEMA

-706 AEKAGQAPAEATD
+706 AEKAGQALVDETD
-719 ISKEEEKIV
+719 ISKEEAKIV

-740 EFESGKRLK
+740 EFEGGKRLK

-811 QAEAQTGG
+811 QAEAQSGG
-819 ANHDPQ
+819 TNRESE

>member
-1 MRPKLAYFLRDIPF
+1 
-15 FICCALGLLSFA
+15 
-27 AVIRSAAYWKKA
+27 
-39 MSRLIRNDPANRS
+39 MSRLIRTDPANRS
-52 KESDPIPSVPLTSDS
+52 KNADKTPSTPLTSDS
-67 IVTHL
+67 IVAHL
-72 KKCQAIAS
+72 KRCQAIAS
-80 DHAKVAFQAYTRS
+80 DQARAAFQIYLRN
-93 LDEAFSQ
+93 LDEALSQ
-100 DMDRARSNQEVSEL
+100 DMDRAKSNQEVSEL

-127 LERYYCGYIAEGFVR
+127 LERYYCGYIAEGFVK
-142 FKKKELRTELQSGSG
+142 FKKKELRTELQTGSG
-157 SGELSLVDND
+157 GELSLVDND
-167 ELEETITLSSI
+167 ELEETIALSSM
-178 VQKVDVLYAE
+178 VHKVDVFYAE

-201 GGEQVTEAGNPAAP
+201 GGEQVTEASNPASP

-228 IPLTSKTKA
+228 IPLTSKTKT
-237 TAYKIYEQHLTDLAK
+237 TAYKIYEQGLGNLAK
-252 RIVEDINEYLKRAG
+252 SIIEDTNEYLKQAG

-271 RYTPPRT
+271 RYMPAKATPSSTPASAGT
-278 SQAPQARPADTGPAP
+278 AAPGAEAAP
-293 ARAGSQAVGAGPL
+293 AAAFGP
-306 PVPDP
+306 VAAPDP
-311 NQPSEQYQSALLQA
+311 SQPSEQYQSALLQA
-325 IRTLQASMR
+325 IRSLQTSMR
-334 GNQPQP
+334 AAQP
-340 AATAPAAGI
+340 AAAGSVPLGTPSAGGGI
-349 QIATADNPFAA
+349 HGGGIHIVMGDNPFAA
-360 FVPGTSPIS
+360 FVPGTGPVGSAGVMIS
-369 SGGVVISGD
+369 AD
-378 QLMAALQAVQNNA
+378 QLLAAIHQVQGQA
-391 AGVVASPLD
+391 AGVVGSPLD
-400 TGPLPPVDLGQVLA
+400 TGPLPAVDLGQVLG
-414 ALAQQFQQGSLAKGG
+414 ALAQQFQQSVAAKGG
-429 KVSQNDMHTIDLVGL
+429 KVSHNDMHTIDLVGM

-471 KLAFIDPGFFEQS
+471 KLAFIDPGFFEQP

-496 EAGIRWVGTDGT
+496 EAGIRWVGNDGT

-517 KDVVDRVL
+517 KNVVDRVL

-534 ITELLLEFNNYTKNI
+534 IAELLLEFSSYTKNI
-549 IRRQELMERRA
+549 IRRQELMEKRA
-560 AEKAQG
+560 TEKAQG

-577 NDEVRRRTDDR
+577 NEEVRSRTDNR

-614 EKSDKWANA
+614 DKSEKWANA

-633 IEPKVDDGDIAR
+633 IEPRTDPAEVAR
-645 QLELAPLLLRDME
+645 QAELAPVLLRDME
-658 AGFETIGYDQIK
+658 TGFETIGYDQTK
-670 GKKLLEAISALIEMA
+670 GRKLLETLSSLIEMA

-706 AEKAGQAPAEATD
+706 AEKAGQAEQEETD

-740 EFESGKRLK
+740 EFEGGKRLK

-782 MAKRAKI
+782 IAKRAKI

-819 ANHDPQ
+819 TRRDPQ

>member
-1 MRPKLAYFLRDIPF
+1 
-15 FICCALGLLSFA
+15 
-27 AVIRSAAYWKKA
+27 
-39 MSRLIRNDPANRS
+39 MSRLIRTDSSTRKPENEQAPAA
-52 KESDPIPSVPLTSDS
+52 PLTTEN

-72 KKCQAIAS
+72 KKCQGLAS
-80 DHAKVAFQAYTRS
+80 EHAKVAFQLYLRN
-93 LDEAFSQ
+93 LDELFNQ
-100 DMDRARSNQEVSEL
+100 EMDRAKSNQEVSEIN
-114 SGIQRLFRRNQQE
+114 GIQRLFRRNQQE
-127 LERYYCGYIAEGFVR
+127 LERYYCGYIAEGFVK
-142 FKKKELRTELQSGSG
+142 FKKKELHTELQSGG
-157 SGELSLVDND
+157 STGELSLVDND
-167 ELEETITLSSI
+167 ELEETITLSTM
-178 VQKVDVLYAE
+178 VQKIDVLYAE

-201 GGEQVTEAGNPAAP
+201 GGEQVTEASNPAAP

-228 IPLTSKTKA
+228 IPLTSKTKNM
-237 TAYKIYEQHLTDLAK
+237 AYRAYEQRLAELAK
-252 RIVEDINEYLKRAG
+252 NVIEDINDYLKRAG

-271 RYTPPRT
+271 RYTPPRSGPVVQNRT
-278 SQAPQARPADTGPAP
+278 PAQDPASAAAQPRPQGQPLTHYGP
-293 ARAGSQAVGAGPL
+293 V

-311 NQPSEQYQSALLQA
+311 NLPSPQYQSALLQA
-325 IRTLQASMR
+325 IRSLQTSMR
-334 GNQPQP
+334 GET
-340 AATAPAAGI
+340 AAPASGAGGI
-349 QIATADNPFAA
+349 KIATSDNPFAA
-360 FVPGTSPIS
+360 YIPGGGPI
-369 SGGVVISGD
+369 GPGVVISAD
-378 QLMAALQAVQNNA
+378 QLMGALQALQGSA
-391 AGVVASPLD
+391 AGVVGSPLD

-414 ALAQQFQQGSLAKGG
+414 SLAQQFQQSKSTRDS
-429 KVSQNDMHTIDLVGL
+429 KVSPTDMHTIDLVGM

-449 LKDENLPDSVK
+449 LKDENLPDSIK

-471 KLAFIDPGFFEQS
+471 KLAFIDPGFFEQP
-484 EHPARMLLNSLA
+484 EHPARMLINSLA
-496 EAGIRWVGTDGT
+496 EAGIRWVGNDGT

-534 ITELLLEFNNYTKNI
+534 ITELLLEFNTYTKNI
-549 IRRQELMERRA
+549 VRRQELMEKRA

-577 NDEVRRRTDDR
+577 NDEVRRRTDDK

-614 EKSDKWANA
+614 EKSEKWANA

-633 IEPKVDDGDIAR
+633 IEPQTEATDMER
-645 QLELAPLLLRDME
+645 QAELAPGLLRDIE
-658 AGFETIGYDQIK
+658 TGFETIGYDQTK
-670 GKKLLEAISALIEMA
+670 GRKLLEAISSLIEMA

-706 AEKAGQAPAEATD
+706 AEKAGQTALDETD

-740 EFESGKRLK
+740 EFEGGKRLK

-811 QAEAQTGG
+811 QAEAQSGG
-819 ANHDPQ
+819 ANRESE

>member
-1 MRPKLAYFLRDIPF
+1 
-15 FICCALGLLSFA
+15 
-27 AVIRSAAYWKKA
+27 
-39 MSRLIRNDPANRS
+39 MSRLIRTDASSQKAEVDSTPA
-52 KESDPIPSVPLTSDS
+52 VPLTSDH

-80 DHAKVAFQAYTRS
+80 EHAKVAFQLYLRN

-100 DMDRARSNQEVSEL
+100 EMDGAKSNQEVSEI
-114 SGIQRLFRRNQQE
+114 SGIQRLFRRNQHE
-127 LERYYCGYIAEGFVR
+127 LERYYCGYIAEGFVK
-142 FKKKELRTELQSGSG
+142 FKKKDLHTELQSGG
-157 SGELSLVDND
+157 GGGELSLVDND
-167 ELEETITLSSI
+167 ELEETIALSTM

-201 GGEQVTEAGNPAAP
+201 GGEQVIEASNPAAP

-228 IPLTSKTKA
+228 IPLTSKTKN
-237 TAYKIYEQHLTDLAK
+237 TAYRVYEQRLSQLAK
-252 RIVEDINEYLKRAG
+252 NVIDDINDYLKQAG

-271 RYTPPRT
+271 RYTPPRAGPPVQARAADT
-278 SQAPQARPADTGPAP
+278 AAASPAPQGQPLSHHGPI
-293 ARAGSQAVGAGPL
+293 

-311 NQPSEQYQSALLQA
+311 SLPSPQYQSALLQA
-325 IRTLQASMR
+325 IRGLQNSMR
-334 GNQPQP
+334 GG
-340 AATAPAAGI
+340 APAPAGGEGI
-349 QIATADNPFAA
+349 QIATGENPFAA
-360 FVPGTSPIS
+360 FIPGSGPI
-369 SGGVVISGD
+369 GPGVVISAD
-378 QLMAALQAVQNNA
+378 QLMGALQALQGNA
-391 AGVVASPLD
+391 AGVVGSPLD
-400 TGPLPPVDLGQVLA
+400 TGALPPMDLGQVLNS
-414 ALAQQFQQGSLAKGG
+414 LAVQFQQSKATRDS
-429 KVSQNDMHTIDLVGL
+429 KVSPADMHTIDLVGM

-471 KLAFIDPGFFEQS
+471 KLAFIDPGFFEQP

-496 EAGIRWVGTDGT
+496 EAGIRWVGNDGT

-534 ITELLLEFNNYTKNI
+534 ITELLLEFNTYTKNI
-549 IRRQELMERRA
+549 VRRQELMEKRA

-614 EKSDKWANA
+614 EKSDKWSNA
-623 LAVVDDLLWI
+623 LAVVDDLLWV
-633 IEPKVDDGDIAR
+633 IEPKTEPADVDR
-645 QLELAPLLLRDME
+645 QTELAPLLLRDIE
-658 AGFETIGYDQIK
+658 TGFETIGYDQTK
-670 GKKLLEAISALIEMA
+670 GKKLLEAISSLIEMA
-685 QQSKKAEPAP
+685 QQRKKAEPAP

-706 AEKAGQAPAEATD
+706 AEKAGHTVEETD
-719 ISKEEEKIV
+719 ISKEEAKIV

-740 EFESGKRLK
+740 EFEGGRRLK

-782 MAKRAKI
+782 MTKRAKI

-811 QAEAQTGG
+811 QAEAQSGG
-819 ANHDPQ
+819 TDREP

>member
-1 MRPKLAYFLRDIPF
+1 
-15 FICCALGLLSFA
+15 
-27 AVIRSAAYWKKA
+27 
-39 MSRLIRNDPANRS
+39 MSRLIRTDSSTRKPDHDSAPA
-52 KESDPIPSVPLTSDS
+52 VPLTTEN

-72 KKCQAIAS
+72 KKCQALAS
-80 DHAKVAFQAYTRS
+80 EHAKVAFQIYLRN
-93 LDEAFSQ
+93 LDEAFNQ
-100 DMDRARSNQEVSEL
+100 EMDRAKSNQEVSEI
-114 SGIQRLFRRNQQE
+114 SGIQRQFRRNHQE
-127 LERYYCGYIAEGFVR
+127 LERYYCGYIAEGFVK
-142 FKKKELRTELQSGSG
+142 FKKKELHTELQSNSSG
-157 SGELSLVDND
+157 GGELSLVDND
-167 ELEETITLSSI
+167 ELEETITLSTM
-178 VQKVDVLYAE
+178 VQKIDVLYAE

-201 GGEQVTEAGNPAAP
+201 GGEQVTEASNPAAP

-228 IPLTSKTKA
+228 IPLTAKTKG
-237 TAYKIYEQHLTDLAK
+237 TAYRVYEQRLSELAK
-252 RIVEDINEYLKRAG
+252 NVIEDINDYLKRAG

-271 RYTPPRT
+271 RYTPPRVGPVVQSSPTGSSST
-278 SQAPQARPADTGPAP
+278 SPAHQAQPSGPP
-293 ARAGSQAVGAGPL
+293 LTHYGPV

-311 NQPSEQYQSALLQA
+311 NLPSPQYQSALLQA
-325 IRTLQASMR
+325 IRNLQTSIR
-334 GNQPQP
+334 GDD
-340 AATAPAAGI
+340 AAPAAGGEGI
-349 QIATADNPFAA
+349 QIATGNNPFAA
-360 FVPGTSPIS
+360 YIPG
-369 SGGVVISGD
+369 SGPLGPGMIISGD
-378 QLMAALQAVQNNA
+378 QLMTALQTLQGGA
-391 AGVVASPLD
+391 AGVVGSPLD

-414 ALAQQFQQGSLAKGG
+414 SLAQQFQQSKSTRDGT
-429 KVSQNDMHTIDLVGL
+429 VSPTDMHTIDLVGM

-449 LKDENLPDSVK
+449 LKDENLPDSIK

-471 KLAFIDPGFFEQS
+471 KLAFIDPGFFEQP
-484 EHPARMLLNSLA
+484 EHPARMLINSLA
-496 EAGIRWVGTDGT
+496 EAGIRWVGNDGS

-517 KDVVDRVL
+517 KSVVDRVL

-534 ITELLLEFNNYTKNI
+534 ITELLLEFNAYTKNI
-549 IRRQELMERRA
+549 VRRQELMEKRA

-577 NDEVRRRTDDR
+577 NDEVRRRTDDK

-614 EKSDKWANA
+614 EKSERWANA
-623 LAVVDDLLWI
+623 LSVVDDLLWI
-633 IEPKVDDGDIAR
+633 IEPQIETAAIER
-645 QLELAPLLLRDME
+645 QTELAPVLLRDIE
-658 AGFETIGYDQIK
+658 TGFETIGYDQGK
-670 GKKLLEAISALIEMA
+670 GKKLLEAISSLIEMA

-706 AEKAGQAPAEATD
+706 AEKAGQALVDETD
-719 ISKEEEKIV
+719 ISKEEAKIV

-740 EFESGKRLK
+740 EFEGGKRLK

-811 QAEAQTGG
+811 QAEAQSGG
-819 ANHDPQ
+819 ANRESE

>member
-1 MRPKLAYFLRDIPF
+1 
-15 FICCALGLLSFA
+15 
-27 AVIRSAAYWKKA
+27 
-39 MSRLIRNDPANRS
+39 MSRLIRTDSSTRKPDHDSAPA
-52 KESDPIPSVPLTSDS
+52 VPLTTEN

-72 KKCQAIAS
+72 KKCQALAS
-80 DHAKVAFQAYTRS
+80 EHAKVAFQIYLRN
-93 LDEAFSQ
+93 LDEAFNQ
-100 DMDRARSNQEVSEL
+100 EMDRAKSNQEVSEI
-114 SGIQRLFRRNQQE
+114 SGIQRQFRRNHQE
-127 LERYYCGYIAEGFVR
+127 LERYYCGYIAEGFVK
-142 FKKKELRTELQSGSG
+142 FKKKELHTELQSNSSG
-157 SGELSLVDND
+157 GGELSLVDND
-167 ELEETITLSSI
+167 ELEETITLSTM
-178 VQKVDVLYAE
+178 VQKIDVLYAE

-201 GGEQVTEAGNPAAP
+201 GGEQVTEASNPAAP

-228 IPLTSKTKA
+228 IPLTAKTKG
-237 TAYKIYEQHLTDLAK
+237 TAYRVYEQRLSELAK
-252 RIVEDINEYLKRAG
+252 NVIEDINDYLKRAG

-271 RYTPPRT
+271 RYTPPRVGPVVQSSPTGSSST
-278 SQAPQARPADTGPAP
+278 SPAHQAQPSGPP
-293 ARAGSQAVGAGPL
+293 LTHYGPV

-311 NQPSEQYQSALLQA
+311 NLPSPQYQSALLQA
-325 IRTLQASMR
+325 IRNLQTSIR
-334 GNQPQP
+334 GDD
-340 AATAPAAGI
+340 AAPAAGGEGI
-349 QIATADNPFAA
+349 QIATGNNPFAA
-360 FVPGTSPIS
+360 YIPG
-369 SGGVVISGD
+369 SGPLGPGMIISGD
-378 QLMAALQAVQNNA
+378 QLMTALQTLQGGA
-391 AGVVASPLD
+391 AGVVGSPLD

-414 ALAQQFQQGSLAKGG
+414 SLAQQFQQSKSTRDGT
-429 KVSQNDMHTIDLVGL
+429 VSPTDMHTIDLVGM

-449 LKDENLPDSVK
+449 LKDENLPDSIK

-471 KLAFIDPGFFEQS
+471 KLAFIDPGFFEQP
-484 EHPARMLLNSLA
+484 EHPARMLINSLA
-496 EAGIRWVGTDGT
+496 EAGIRWVGNDGS

-517 KDVVDRVL
+517 KSVVNRVL

-534 ITELLLEFNNYTKNI
+534 ITELLLEFNAYTKNI
-549 IRRQELMERRA
+549 VRRQELMEKRA

-577 NDEVRRRTDDR
+577 NDEVRRRTDDK

-614 EKSDKWANA
+614 EKSERWANA
-623 LAVVDDLLWI
+623 LSVVDDLLWI
-633 IEPKVDDGDIAR
+633 IEPQIETAAIER
-645 QLELAPLLLRDME
+645 QTELAPVLLRDIE
-658 AGFETIGYDQIK
+658 TGFETIGYDQGK
-670 GKKLLEAISALIEMA
+670 GKKLLEAISSLIEMA

-706 AEKAGQAPAEATD
+706 AEKAGQALVDETD
-719 ISKEEEKIV
+719 ISKEEAKIV

-740 EFESGKRLK
+740 EFEGGKRLK

-811 QAEAQTGG
+811 QAEAQSGG
-819 ANHDPQ
+819 TNRESE

>member
-1 MRPKLAYFLRDIPF
+1 
-15 FICCALGLLSFA
+15 
-27 AVIRSAAYWKKA
+27 
-39 MSRLIRNDPANRS
+39 MSRLIRTDSSTRKPDDDAAPAA
-52 KESDPIPSVPLTSDS
+52 PLTTDN

-72 KKCQAIAS
+72 KKCQTLAS
-80 DHAKVAFQAYTRS
+80 EHAKVAFQIYLRN
-93 LDEAFSQ
+93 LDESFNEQ
-100 DMDRARSNQEVSEL
+100 MDRAKSNQEVSEI

-142 FKKKELRTELQSGSG
+142 FKKKELYTELQSGGG
-157 SGELSLVDND
+157 SSELSLVDND
-167 ELEETITLSSI
+167 ELEETITLSSM

-201 GGEQVTEAGNPAAP
+201 GGEQVTEASNPAAP

-228 IPLTSKTKA
+228 IPLTSKTKS
-237 TAYKIYEQHLTDLAK
+237 TAYRVYEQRLAELAK
-252 RIVEDINEYLKRAG
+252 NVIEDINDYLKRAG

-271 RYTPPRT
+271 RYTPPRSGPVIQNHT
-278 SQAPQARPADTGPAP
+278 SGMSSASSSTQQSPGL
-293 ARAGSQAVGAGPL
+293 PL
-306 PVPDP
+306 THYGTVPVPDP
-311 NQPSEQYQSALLQA
+311 SLPSPQYQSALLQA
-325 IRTLQASMR
+325 IRSLQTNIRGEAAAS
-334 GNQPQP
+334 GP
-340 AATAPAAGI
+340 TGGGI
-349 QIATADNPFAA
+349 QIATGDNPFAA
-360 FVPGTSPIS
+360 YIS
-369 SGGVVISGD
+369 GSGPVGPGVVISAD
-378 QLMAALQAVQNNA
+378 QLMGALHTLQGSAAS
-391 AGVVASPLD
+391 VVGSPLD
-400 TGPLPPVDLGQVLA
+400 TGTLPSVDLGQVLA
-414 ALAQQFQQGSLAKGG
+414 SLAQQFQQSKSTRDS
-429 KVSQNDMHTIDLVGL
+429 KVSPTDMHTIDLVGM

-449 LKDENLPDSVK
+449 LKDENLPDSIK

-471 KLAFIDPGFFEQS
+471 KLAFVDPGFFEQP
-484 EHPARMLLNSLA
+484 EHPARMLINSLA
-496 EAGIRWVGTDGT
+496 EAGIRWVGNDGT

-534 ITELLLEFNNYTKNI
+534 ITESLLEFNAYTKNLV
-549 IRRQELMERRA
+549 RRQELMEKRA

-577 NDEVRRRTDDR
+577 NEEVRQRTDNK

-614 EKSDKWANA
+614 EKSERWGNA
-623 LAVVDDLLWI
+623 LRVVDDLLWI
-633 IEPKVDDGDIAR
+633 IEPQTEAGDIER
-645 QLELAPLLLRDME
+645 QLELAPKLLRDIE
-658 AGFETIGYDQIK
+658 TGFETIGYDQAK
-670 GKKLLEAISALIEMA
+670 GMKLLEAISSLVEMA

-706 AEKAGQAPAEATD
+706 AEKAGQTALEAD
-719 ISKEEEKIV
+719 ISKEEAKIV

-740 EFESGKRLK
+740 EFEGGKRLK

-811 QAEAQTGG
+811 QAEAQSGG
-819 ANHDPQ
+819 ANRESE

>member
-1 MRPKLAYFLRDIPF
+1 
-15 FICCALGLLSFA
+15 
-27 AVIRSAAYWKKA
+27 
-39 MSRLIRNDPANRS
+39 MSRLIRNDPANRP
-52 KESDPIPSVPLTSDS
+52 KTADITPTTPLTSDS
-67 IVTHL
+67 IVAHL
-72 KKCQAIAS
+72 RRCQAIAS
-80 DHAKVAFQAYTRS
+80 DQARAAFQIYLRN

-100 DMDRARSNQEVSEL
+100 DMDRAKSNQEVSEL
-114 SGIQRLFRRNQQE
+114 SGIQRLFRRNHQE
-127 LERYYCGYIAEGFVR
+127 LERYYCGYIAEGFVK
-142 FKKKELRTELQSGSG
+142 FKKKELRTELQTSAG
-157 SGELSLVDND
+157 GELSLVDND
-167 ELEETITLSSI
+167 ELEETIALSSMI
-178 VQKVDVLYAE
+178 QKVDVFYAE

-201 GGEQVTEAGNPAAP
+201 GGEQVTEATNPAAP

-228 IPLTSKTKA
+228 IPLTSKTKI
-237 TAYKIYEQHLTDLAK
+237 TAHKVYEQGLGNLVKSVIDDT
-252 RIVEDINEYLKRAG
+252 NEYLKQAG

-271 RYTPPRT
+271 RYTPTRATPSPTQPGTGSRATGT
-278 SQAPQARPADTGPAP
+278 SDFGADGVPSMGFGPVPAP
-293 ARAGSQAVGAGPL
+293 
-306 PVPDP
+306 DP
-311 NQPSEQYQSALLQA
+311 SQPSEQYQSALLHA
-325 IRTLQASMR
+325 IRSLQTTMR
-334 GNQPQP
+334 AGQP
-340 AATAPAAGI
+340 AAPAGSVLAGAMPAGGFQQAGGI
-349 QIATADNPFAA
+349 RIAMRDNPFAA
-360 FVPGTSPIS
+360 FVPGTGSVGAP
-369 SGGVVISGD
+369 GMVISAD
-378 QLMAALQAVQNNA
+378 QLLAAIHQVQGQA
-391 AGVVASPLD
+391 AGVVGSPLD
-400 TGPLPPVDLGQVLA
+400 TGTLPAVDLGQVLS
-414 ALAQQFQQGSLAKGG
+414 ALAQQFQQSATAKGG
-429 KVSQNDMHTIDLVGL
+429 KVSNNDMHTIDLVGM

-471 KLAFIDPGFFEQS
+471 KLAFIDPGFFEQP

-496 EAGIRWVGTDGT
+496 EAGIRWVGNDGT

-517 KDVVDRVL
+517 KNIVDRVL

-534 ITELLLEFNNYTKNI
+534 IAELLLEFNSYTKNI
-549 IRRQELMERRA
+549 IRRQELMEKRA
-560 AEKAQG
+560 TEKAQG

-577 NDEVRRRTDDR
+577 NEEVRRRTDNK

-614 EKSDKWANA
+614 DKSEKWTNA
-623 LAVVDDLLWI
+623 LAVVNDLLWI
-633 IEPKVDDGDIAR
+633 IEPKTDAADVVR
-645 QLELAPLLLRDME
+645 QADLAPALLRDME
-658 AGFETIGYDQIK
+658 TGFETIGYDQTK
-670 GKKLLEAISALIEMA
+670 GRKLLETLSSLIEMA

-706 AEKAGQAPAEATD
+706 AEKAGQAEFEATD

-740 EFESGKRLK
+740 EFEGGKRLK

-782 MAKRAKI
+782 IAKRAKI

-819 ANHDPQ
+819 PHRDPQ

>member
-1 MRPKLAYFLRDIPF
+1 
-15 FICCALGLLSFA
+15 
-27 AVIRSAAYWKKA
+27 
-39 MSRLIRNDPANRS
+39 MSRLIRTDPADRS
-52 KESDPIPSVPLTSDS
+52 KNSDKTPTPPLTSDS
-67 IVTHL
+67 IVAHL
-72 KKCQAIAS
+72 KRCQAIAS
-80 DHAKVAFQAYTRS
+80 DQARAAFQIYLRN

-100 DMDRARSNQEVSEL
+100 DMDRAKSNQEVSEL
-114 SGIQRLFRRNQQE
+114 SGIQRLFRRNQHE
-127 LERYYCGYIAEGFVR
+127 LERYYCGYIAEGFVK
-142 FKKKELRTELQSGSG
+142 FKKKELRTELQTSG

-167 ELEETITLSSI
+167 ELEETIALSGM
-178 VQKVDVLYAE
+178 VHKVDVFYAE

-201 GGEQVTEAGNPAAP
+201 GGEQVTEASNPAAP

-228 IPLTSKTKA
+228 IPLTSKTK
-237 TAYKIYEQHLTDLAK
+237 TTSYKVYELSLGNLAK
-252 RIVEDINEYLKRAG
+252 SIIEDINEYLKQAG

-271 RYTPPRT
+271 RYMPAKVTPT
-278 SQAPQARPADTGPAP
+278 STPAAGTGGTTTAGTDADALQSMGFGPVPAP
-293 ARAGSQAVGAGPL
+293 
-306 PVPDP
+306 DP
-311 NQPSEQYQSALLQA
+311 SQPSELYQSALLQA
-325 IRTLQASMR
+325 IRSLQTSMR
-334 GNQPQP
+334 GGQP
-340 AATAPAAGI
+340 ASGAPAQPGGGQSAGI
-349 QIATADNPFAA
+349 RIATGDNPFAA
-360 FVPGTSPIS
+360 FVPGTGPVG
-369 SGGVVISGD
+369 SGMVISAD
-378 QLMAALQAVQNNA
+378 QLLAALQQVQGQA
-391 AGVVASPLD
+391 AGVVGSPLD
-400 TGPLPPVDLGQVLA
+400 VGPLPAVDLGQVLG
-414 ALAQQFQQGSLAKGG
+414 ALAQQFQQTSAAKGG
-429 KVSQNDMHTIDLVGL
+429 KVSNNDMHTIDLVGM

-449 LKDENLPDSVK
+449 LKDENVPDSVK

-471 KLAFIDPGFFEQS
+471 KLAFIDPGFFEQP

-496 EAGIRWVGTDGT
+496 EAGIRWVGNDGT

-517 KDVVDRVL
+517 KSVVDRVL

-534 ITELLLEFNNYTKNI
+534 IAELLLEFNSYIKNI
-549 IRRQELMERRA
+549 ILRRQELMEKRA

-577 NDEVRRRTDDR
+577 NDEVRSRTHDK

-614 EKSDKWANA
+614 DKSEKWTNA
-623 LAVVDDLLWI
+623 LSVVDDLLWI
-633 IEPKVDDGDIAR
+633 IEPKTDEADVAR
-645 QLELAPLLLRDME
+645 QTELAPALLRDME
-658 AGFETIGYDQIK
+658 TGFETIGYDQVK
-670 GKKLLEAISALIEMA
+670 GKKLLETLSSLIEMA

-706 AEKAGQAPAEATD
+706 AEKAGQTQVEEAD

-740 EFESGKRLK
+740 EFEGGKRLK

-782 MAKRAKI
+782 IAKRAKI

-819 ANHDPQ
+819 ITRDPQ